1 MPKWAFFYPCFIYIF
16 FAKFFSE
23 QKRKKKMNMTLD
35 SLIAK
40 LGQIVAEFG
49 TRLIGVIAIW
59 IIGFWV
65 VKKIVASISF
75 AMKKHEVEPSLASF
89 MQSFLSITL
98 KVFVFIIILT
108 TLGVQMTSIVAVL
121 GAASLAVG
129 MALSGTL
136 QNVAGGMVIL
146 LFKPFRVGDAIVTAD
161 GKTGIVKKIMI
172 FTTELHTF
180 DNQVLYLP
188 NGALSNGV
196 ITNLSQG
203 KNRRTDLTV
212 GISYGDDVERARKTA
227 LKILSKDKRVL
238 KKPEPEIIL
247 TSLDDSSVTLI
258 IRYWTTFEDLLPA
271 KAEILEAIYREF
283 PKNKLNFPFPQMDV
297 HVKKK

>member
-1 MPKWAFFYPCFIYIF
+1 MGGVFLSCSLICFS
-16 FAKFFSE
+16 AKFFIE
-23 QKRKKKMNMTLD
+23 KQKEKEMNITLD
-35 SLIAK
+35 SLITK

-49 TRLIGVIAIW
+49 TRMIAAIAIW
-59 IIGFWV
+59 IIGFWL
-65 VKKIVASISF
+65 VKKIVASVSF
-75 AMKKHEVEPSLASF
+75 AMKRHNVEPSLASF
-89 MQSFLSITL
+89 LQSFLSITL
-98 KVFVFIIILT
+98 KVFVAIIILT

-121 GAASLAVG
+121 GAASLAIG

-161 GKTGIVKKIMI
+161 GESGIVKKIMI

-196 ITNLSQG
+196 ITNISQG
-203 KNRRTDLTV
+203 KNRRTDITV
-212 GISYGDDVERARKTA
+212 GISYGDDVEKARAVV

-238 KKPEPEIIL
+238 KNPAPEIFL
-247 TSLDDSSVTLI
+247 ASLDDSSVTLTV
-258 IRYWTTFEDLLPA
+258 RYWTSFDDLLGA
-271 KAEILEAIYREF
+271 RADILETIYKEF

>member
-1 MPKWAFFYPCFIYIF
+1 M
-16 FAKFFSE
+16 E
-23 QKRKKKMNMTLD
+23 MTLD
-35 SLIAK
+35 SLVNA
-40 LGQIVAEFG
+40 LGQIVANFG
-49 TRLIGVIAIW
+49 MKLIAAIAIW
-59 IIGFWV
+59 VIGFWI
-65 VKKIVASISF
+65 VKKVVASLTF
-75 AMKKHEVEPSLASF
+75 GMQKHEVDPSLASF
-89 MQSFLSITL
+89 SQSFLSIIL
-98 KVFVFIIILT
+98 KVFVIIIILA

-146 LFKPFRVGDAIVTAD
+146 LFKPFKVGDAIVTSD
-161 GKTGIVKKIMI
+161 GKSGIVKKIMI

-203 KNRRTDLTV
+203 KNRRTDLNV
-212 GISYGDDVERARKTA
+212 GVSYGDDSEKARAVA

-238 KKPEPEIIL
+238 KNPAPEVL
-247 TSLDDSSVTLI
+247 VSSLDDRAVTLTV
-258 IRYWTTFEDLLPA
+258 RYWTKFEDLLPA
-271 KAEILEAIYREF
+271 QADILEAIYKEF
-283 PKNKLNFPFPQMDV
+283 PKNKLHFPFPQMDV
-297 HVKKK
+297 HVKK

>member
-1 MPKWAFFYPCFIYIF
+1 
-16 FAKFFSE
+16 
-23 QKRKKKMNMTLD
+23 MNMTLD
-35 SLIAK
+35 SLIVK

-49 TRLIGVIAIW
+49 TRLIAAIAIW
-59 IIGFWV
+59 VVGFWV
-65 VKKIVASISF
+65 VKKVVASISF
-75 AMKKHEVEPSLASF
+75 AMKQHDVEPSLASF
-89 MQSFLSITL
+89 LQSFLSVTL

-136 QNVAGGMVIL
+136 QNIAGGMVIL

-161 GKTGIVKKIMI
+161 GKSGIVKKIMI
-172 FTTELHTF
+172 FTTQMNTF

-212 GISYGDDVERARKTA
+212 GISYGDDVERARKLV

-238 KKPEPEIIL
+238 KNPAPEIIL
-247 TSLDDSSVTLI
+247 ASLDDSSVTLTV
-258 IRYWTTFEDLLPA
+258 RYWTSFDNLLSA
-271 KAEILEAIYREF
+271 KAEILETIYNEF
-283 PKNKLNFPFPQMDV
+283 PKNKLNFPFPQVDV
-297 HVKKK
+297 HMKKN

>member
-1 MPKWAFFYPCFIYIF
+1 
-16 FAKFFSE
+16 
-23 QKRKKKMNMTLD
+23 MNMNLD
-35 SLIAK
+35 SLITT
-40 LGQIVAEFG
+40 LGQIVATFG
-49 TRLIGVIAIW
+49 TKLIAAIAIW
-59 IIGFWV
+59 FIGFLL

-75 AMKKHEVEPSLASF
+75 AMKRHNVEPSLATF
-89 MQSFLSITL
+89 LQSFLSITL
-98 KVFVFIIILT
+98 KVFVIIIILT
-108 TLGVQMTSIVAVL
+108 TMGVQMTSIVAVL
-121 GAASLAVG
+121 GAASLAIG

-180 DNQVLYLP
+180 DNQVLFLP

-196 ITNLSQG
+196 ITNLSMG
-203 KNRRTDLTV
+203 KSRRTDLIV
-212 GISYGDDVERARKTA
+212 GISYGDDVERARKLT

-238 KKPEPEIIL
+238 KNPEPEIIL
-247 TSLDDSSVTLI
+247 SSLDDSSVTLI
-258 IRYWTTFEDLLPA
+258 IRYWTTFDNLLSA
-271 KAEILEAIYREF
+271 KAEILETIYREF

>member
-1 MPKWAFFYPCFIYIF
+1 
-16 FAKFFSE
+16 
-23 QKRKKKMNMTLD
+23 MNMTLD

-89 MQSFLSITL
+89 TQSFLSITL

>member
-1 MPKWAFFYPCFIYIF
+1 
-16 FAKFFSE
+16 
-23 QKRKKKMNMTLD
+23 MNMTLD
-35 SLIAK
+35 SLITT
-40 LGQIVAEFG
+40 LGQIVASFG
-49 TRLIGVIAIW
+49 TKLIAAIARW
-59 IIGFWV
+59 VVGFWI
-65 VKKIVASISF
+65 VKKVVASISF
-75 AMKKHEVEPSLASF
+75 AMKKHDVEPSLASF
-89 MQSFLSITL
+89 TQSFLSITL
-98 KVFVFIIILT
+98 KVFVVIIILT

-161 GKTGIVKKIMI
+161 GQMGIVKKIMI

-227 LKILSKDKRVL
+227 L
-238 KKPEPEIIL
+238 
-247 TSLDDSSVTLI
+247 
-258 IRYWTTFEDLLPA
+258 
-271 KAEILEAIYREF
+271 
-283 PKNKLNFPFPQMDV
+283 
-297 HVKKK
+297 